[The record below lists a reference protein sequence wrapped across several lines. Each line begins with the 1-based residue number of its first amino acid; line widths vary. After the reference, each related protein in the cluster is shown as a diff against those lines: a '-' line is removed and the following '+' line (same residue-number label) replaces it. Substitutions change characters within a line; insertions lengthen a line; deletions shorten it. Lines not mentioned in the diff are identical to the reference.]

1 MSNMKSAEPIIEKLD
16 VADLDVIY
24 LSYDE
29 PQKEEFWLKIQD
41 MVPWAKRVDGVHG
54 SDAAHKAAADAS
66 DTERFILIDGDNM
79 PSPEFFNITLE
90 ITQSNKNAQFRW
102 RARNWVN
109 GLYYGNGGMSSWT
122 RTFVKNMKTHE
133 NTDGSDQTNIEFCF
147 DPLYWPMHDCWSTT
161 YINYTPRQAW
171 RAGFREGVKMCT
183 RNGVPPKNR
192 ADFLTHVWPRNL
204 RNMSIWQSIGR
215 DVENGFY
222 AILGARL
229 GTHYMMLNSS
239 WVHTDVRDFHK
250 LNALWELHSGDG
262 EEVVREI
269 AAELNHELGMNII
282 ELDSNQSKF
291 FKDYLSSTWSN
302 RGPMLKEI
310 DVIREQEGW

>member
-1 MSNMKSAEPIIEKLD
+1 MINMKSAEPIIEKLD

-79 PSPEFFNITLE
+79 PNPEFFNITLE
-90 ITQSNKNAQFRW
+90 ITNSNKNAQFRW

-122 RTFVKNMKTHE
+122 RTFVKNMRTHE
-133 NTDGSDQTNIEFCF
+133 NTDGTDQTNIEFCF
-147 DPLYWPMHDCWSTT
+147 DPLYWPMHDCYSTT

-229 GTHYMMLNSS
+229 GTHYMMLNTG
-239 WVHTDVRDFHK
+239 WDHTDVRDFHK
-250 LNALWELHSGDG
+250 LNKLWELHSGDG
-262 EEVVREI
+262 EEVAREV
-269 AAELNHELGMNII
+269 AVELNHNLGMNII
-282 ELDSNQSKF
+282 ELDGNQSKF
-291 FKDYLSSTWSN
+291 FKDYLSSTWYN
-302 RGPMLKEI
+302 RGAMVKEI